1 MTDVAMWAVGIIIAA
16 GLAVIGYLINNSFY
30 QLIKRIDKISDTL
43 DAHNKDLITVL
54 NRNEV
59 QSQFIDSH
67 TDEIERIYEKIQK
80 IELNCALNNHHK
92 KATK

>member
-1 MTDVAMWAVGIIIAA
+1 MTDVAMWAIGIIIAA